1 MQVQGL
7 PCHTVSLKLAWA
19 TQQAASKLKVMRGL
33 EKLDVVAL
41 AFVLSPG
48 RQKQVDLSEAS
59 LVYIVSARTSRAI

>member
-41 AFVLSPG
+41 AFDLSTG
-48 RQKQVDLSEAS
+48 RQKQVDLS
-59 LVYIVSARTSRAI
+59 V

>member
-33 EKLDVVAL
+33 EKLGIVVL
-41 AFVLSPG
+41 AFDPSTG
-48 RQKQVDLSEAS
+48 RQKQVDLFEATWS
-59 LVYIVSARTSRAI
+59 T